1 MRSARRIS
9 AFFARISCAAR
20 RISRSPLATISR
32 CSCIGWVAMSAAAA
46 VQDFVPIDNDRFA
59 QAVLA
64 DIGHELIKLSAL
76 NQRENVCDRMKF
88 DRGHLKSSKLSPS
101 GP

>member
-1 MRSARRIS
+1 MPTAQVQADDVGDRIIALVDSKRRLD
-9 AFFARISCAAR
+9 A
-20 RISRSPLATISR
+20 SREASSIAI
-32 CSCIGWVAMSAAAA
+32 AA
-46 VQDFVPIDNDRFA
+46 VQDFVPIDNDRFM